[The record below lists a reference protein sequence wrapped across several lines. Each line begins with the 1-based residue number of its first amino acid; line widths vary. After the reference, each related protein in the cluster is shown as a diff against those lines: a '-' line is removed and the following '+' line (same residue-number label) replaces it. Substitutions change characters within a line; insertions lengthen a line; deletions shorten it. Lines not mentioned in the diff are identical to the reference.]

1 MKMAS
6 PTKNIASNTFTKSS
20 FASNE
25 GKFGSSNDGPLVTPL
40 VLLLALIDPSTTGF
54 ELLQLNIH
62 NPKATARDIIEPQ
75 NIGNCNKRHSMIRKA
90 AKDSRLAKLKY
101 HTICDYH
108 GNIVLK
114 NTPLVNLVGC
124 TTDSNE
130 KSQNEEEKKD
140 DHFFDDRY
148 HYKSLSSPSSP
159 SSVWSS
165 SFRDIGEI
173 LIAVPIGY
181 TPLDCTALVRNIISH
196 YKVINTVSGNLAVES
211 SSLFG
216 TNHFQFLLIIVYHS
230 FAETP
235 LVHDL
240 INNFLEV
247 GAIGY

>member
-1 MKMAS
+1 MKMTS
-6 PTKNIASNTFTKSS
+6 PTKTLPSNTSIKSSCANIEEKYGASN
-20 FASNE
+20 N
-25 GKFGSSNDGPLVTPL
+25 GPLITPL

-75 NIGNCNKRHSMIRKA
+75 SIGNCNKRHSMIRKA

-108 GNIVLK
+108 GNIVQK

-130 KSQNEEEKKD
+130 KSHEEEKKD

-148 HYKSLSSPSSP
+148 HYKSPSSSSP

-181 TPLDCTALVRNIISH
+181 TPLDCTALVRNIVSH
-196 YKVINTVSGNLAVES
+196 YKVINTVSGKPCR
-211 SSLFG
+211 G
-216 TNHFQFLLIIVYHS
+216 IFLVIWHL
-230 FAETP
+230 
-235 LVHDL
+235 
-240 INNFLEV
+240 
-247 GAIGY
+247 